1 MRTLD
6 ALRSKVT
13 RARFLRAVWLLMLAV
28 HIPALLRCLW
38 GQSSPV
44 SQDHNIV
51 IVAVVGLLLACVFF
65 VLKILDLPWLRFKT
79 DRRSLF
85 TLALSVA
92 LVHVNLMRY
101 SGDVLADPVQP
112 LVIAN
117 ILMVTNLASVR
128 RAMRRALARLRRP
141 EHATKVKAAP
151 TEYAIPTIDRLPPQF
166 SFFTPT
172 IPRAPPLC
180 T

>member
-1 MRTLD
+1 MSAFD
-6 ALRSKVT
+6 ALRCEVT
-13 RARFLRAVWLLMLAV
+13 RAKFLRALWLLMLAV
-28 HIPALLRCLW
+28 HIPVLLRCLW
-38 GQSSPV
+38 GRSGAV

-51 IVAVVGLLLACVFF
+51 ALAGLLLACVFF

-79 DRRSLF
+79 DRRSLV
-85 TLALSVA
+85 TLALAMA

-101 SGDVLADPVQP
+101 SGDVLADQMQP
-112 LVIAN
+112 LVVAN

-128 RAMRRALARLRRP
+128 GIMRRALARLRRP
-141 EHATKVKAAP
+141 EHTTKVEAAQTGHALP
-151 TEYAIPTIDRLPPQF
+151 TTNQLLPQF
-166 SFFTPT
+166 SFFAPT

>member
-6 ALRSKVT
+6 ALRSEAT
-13 RARFLRAVWLLMLAV
+13 RAKLLRAPWLLMLAV
-28 HIPALLRCLW
+28 HIPVLLRCLW
-38 GQSSPV
+38 GQSSLA
-44 SQDHNIV
+44 SQDQNI
-51 IVAVVGLLLACVFF
+51 IAVVGLLLACVFF

-85 TLALSVA
+85 ALALAVA

-117 ILMVTNLASVR
+117 ILMVTNLARVR
-128 RAMRRALARLRRP
+128 RAIQRAYERLRQP
-141 EHATKVKAAP
+141 QYTKNVQEAP
-151 TEYAIPTIDRLPPQF
+151 TGHAILTTEHLPPYF
-166 SFFTPT
+166 CFFAPT

>member
-6 ALRSKVT
+6 ALRSEAT
-13 RARFLRAVWLLMLAV
+13 RAKLVRALWLLMLAV
-28 HIPALLRCLW
+28 HIPVLLRCLW
-38 GQSSPV
+38 GQSSLA
-44 SQDHNIV
+44 SQDQNI
-51 IVAVVGLLLACVFF
+51 IAVVGLLLACGFF

-85 TLALSVA
+85 ALALAVA

-117 ILMVTNLASVR
+117 ILMVTNLTSVR
-128 RAMRRALARLRRP
+128 GAMRRALARLRRP
-141 EHATKVKAAP
+141 EHTTEVEAAH
-151 TEYAIPTIDRLPPQF
+151 TANTIPAADRLLPQF
-166 SFFTPT
+166 SFFAPT

>member
-1 MRTLD
+1 MRTLK
-6 ALRSKVT
+6 ALRFEAT
-13 RARFLRAVWLLMLAV
+13 RAKLLRALWLLMLAV

-38 GQSSPV
+38 GQSSPT
-44 SQDHNIV
+44 SQDPNI
-51 IVAVVGLLLACVFF
+51 IAVVGLLLACVFF

-79 DRRSLF
+79 DRRSLL
-85 TLALSVA
+85 TLALAVA

-101 SGDVLADPVQP
+101 SADVLADPVQS

-117 ILMVTNLASVR
+117 MLMVTNLASVR

-141 EHATKVKAAP
+141 EHTTKVKAAHP
-151 TEYAIPTIDRLPPQF
+151 ANTILTTDRLLPQF
-166 SFFTPT
+166 SFFAPT